1 MSKRINYIG
10 SILPLAIMLNEMN
23 KIDENIYLEEKPSNK
38 LKPTDIEIIQL
49 QKRPA
54 KGCKEYF
61 FNKQGKFYNG
71 EGRPMLKS
79 ETVFYCHANND
90 KNAIRKFNNWLKLQ
104 DVV

>member
-1 MSKRINYIG
+1 MSRRMGYIG
-10 SILPLAIMLNEMN
+10 SILPLAMMLNEMN
-23 KIDENIYLEEKPSNK
+23 KMDEQIYLEEKPSNK
-38 LKPTDIEIIQL
+38 LKPTDIEIVQL

-71 EGRPMLKS
+71 EGRPMLRS
-79 ETVFYCHANND
+79 ESVFYCHATND

-104 DVV
+104 SVV